1 MDHVHSTLD
10 HPSVSTMESTRRYWA
25 VVLSAT
31 LLGAGWIVLQTS
43 VLLVGSVVLFGWCLT
58 RQYVFLLTTGRTLE
72 GLSLAVSNS
81 SANVT
86 TESETTASLRM
97 RLELP
102 TVFDIT
108 ATTAVPVGPSTAPRT
123 ERTIRFDDTESEA
136 QTSFPISWPIAG
148 EFEIGPVSV
157 LVKDPCGMFHR
168 RVDRQTYSDIS
179 VTPERA
185 LPVRVGPKGRRVA
198 DAYGD
203 HRSDRHGESQE
214 LRGVREYVPG
224 DEARRIDW
232 KATARL
238 NSTHVREHESVSTQK
253 TAMIINHSSDMDS
266 GPQGQRKIDYVRHIG
281 LSLVDG
287 TEEIGDPL
295 GLYGVGDGG
304 ITVEFSP
311 SAQREDRDRI
321 RSWLRGVSVT
331 SPFDGSSND
340 QDKHLPS
347 EQLGLIKD
355 RAINNVSISSPSEAR
370 TLTRRLSGD
379 PSPFARTLRPYFFES
394 RTYVERIKT
403 DPLFQVVRTR
413 VRALSGTVWT
423 IIVTDDQRR
432 TELFEAA
439 KLARQDGNYVA
450 LFLLPDIIFDTD
462 KPGAVDAEYAEFQ
475 AFRQRLNQLDR
486 VSAFDATPEQGTDSA
501 LDIDTESD
509 NLLDSVTPLS
519 E

>member
-1 MDHVHSTLD
+1 
-10 HPSVSTMESTRRYWA
+10 MEPTRRYWA
-25 VVLSAT
+25 VVLSAM

-43 VLLVGSVVLFGWCLT
+43 VLLVGSVVLLGWCLT
-58 RQYVFLLTTGRTLE
+58 RQHVYLLTTGRTL
-72 GLSLAVSNS
+72 GSLSLTVSNS
-81 SANVT
+81 AANVT
-86 TESETTASLRM
+86 TGSETTVLLHLGLDRPPVS
-97 RLELP
+97 E
-102 TVFDIT
+102 IT
-108 ATTAVPVGPSTAPRT
+108 ATAAVPVGSSTVPRT
-123 ERTIRFDDTESEA
+123 ERTIRFDDTELEA
-136 QTSFPISWPIAG
+136 ETSFPISWPIAG

-157 LVKDPCGMFHR
+157 LAKDQGGMFHR
-168 RVDRQTYSDIS
+168 RVDRQTYSNIS
-179 VTPERA
+179 VTPERP
-185 LPVRVGPKGRRVA
+185 LPVRVGPKGARVA

-253 TAMIINHSSDMDS
+253 TAMIVNHSSDMDS
-266 GPQGQRKIDYVRHIG
+266 GPQGERKIDYVRHIG

-287 TEEIGDPL
+287 AEEVGDPL
-295 GLYGVGDGG
+295 GLYGVGDSGV
-304 ITVEFSP
+304 TVEFPP
-311 SAQREDRDRI
+311 SAKQEHRNRI

-331 SPFDGSSND
+331 SPFDDSSND
-340 QDKHLPS
+340 QDDHLPS
-347 EQLGLIKD
+347 EQLGPLKD
-355 RAINNVSISSPSEAR
+355 RAVNNVSIGSPSEAR
-370 TLTRRLSGD
+370 ILSRRLSGD
-379 PSPFARTLRPYFFES
+379 RSTFARTLRPYFFES
-394 RTYVERIKT
+394 RTYIERIET

-439 KLARQDGNYVA
+439 KFARQDGNYVA

-462 KPGAVDAEYAEFQ
+462 KPGGVDAEYAKFQ

-501 LDIDTESD
+501 LDIDMESN
-509 NLLDSVTPLS
+509 NLIDAVTPVS